1 MTDTP
6 LTKIFARWPTLADF
20 SRDISVGYEAAKQMR
35 RRQSIPVKYWPA
47 MIASAAE
54 RGEPL
59 TEAELV
65 AAHVESDRLKAESPN
80 THTGEDADGGNAAA
94 DEQVA

>member
-1 MTDTP
+1 MTNAP
-6 LTKIFARWPTLADF
+6 LSKIFARWPSLGDF
-20 SRDISVGYEAAKQMR
+20 ARDISVGYEAAKQMR

-47 MIASAAE
+47 MISSAAE

-65 AAHVESDRLKAESPN
+65 EAHVEAERSKSDNPPPFPAP
-80 THTGEDADGGNAAA
+80 GGAAA
-94 DEQVA
+94 EPEKVAS